1 MFKFICDYCGKEHYR
16 DGKRANYKSHFCS
29 RKCKGLAWRKENKI
43 FYENDYAYIEI
54 IKNEQVHK
62 VLFDIEDLALIQN
75 YKWHIRY
82 NSNRK
87 TNYVVGWDKENNNH
101 IKIHRLITN
110 CEKKFVVDHINR
122 NPLDNRKC
130 NLRIC
135 TTKENKQNQVT
146 QKNNKSSGHQNVYW
160 DNIQKKWR
168 VGLRINRKLTYFG
181 RYTNLEDAINKAK
194 EMRRIYF
201 PYSIEALNNT
211 ES

>member
-1 MFKFICDYCGKEHYR
+1 MFKFICDYCGKEYYR
-16 DGKRANYKSHFCS
+16 DARRIEYKKHFCS
-29 RKCKGLAWRKENKI
+29 RRCKGLAWRKENKI

-54 IKNEQVHK
+54 IKNEQVYK
-62 VLFDIEDLALIQN
+62 VLFDIEDLDLIQN
-75 YKWHIRY
+75 YKWHLRF

-101 IKIHRLITN
+101 IKMHRLITN

-122 NPLDNRKC
+122 NPLDNRKS

-135 TTKENKQNQVT
+135 TTQENKQNQIT

-160 DNIQKKWR
+160 DDIQKKWR
-168 VGLRINRKLTYFG
+168 VALRINRKLTYFG
-181 RYTNLEDAINKAK
+181 RYTNLEDAVNKAK
-194 EMRRIYF
+194 EMRKIYF
-201 PYSIEALNNT
+201 PYSIEALNST